1 MGTIAWLKLRK
12 LFETFDVKTLLTFE
26 RDLINSI
33 CNLNQNY
40 FLIASKVC
48 LSVRFHVQHPI
59 MYR

>member
-1 MGTIAWLKLRK
+1 MGTNTWLKLRK

-33 CNLNQNY
+33 CNLSQNY

-48 LSVRFHVQHPI
+48 LSVRFHV
-59 MYR
+59 